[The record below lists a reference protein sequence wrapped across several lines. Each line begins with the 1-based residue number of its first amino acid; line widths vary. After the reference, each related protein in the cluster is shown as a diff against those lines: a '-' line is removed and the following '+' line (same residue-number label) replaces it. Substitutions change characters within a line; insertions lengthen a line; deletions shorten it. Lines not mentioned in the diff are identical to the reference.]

1 MFKYSDKIL
10 KKDIDTY
17 IFLSCGN
24 IKKNLKMFE
33 KNMKI
38 TLPVGI
44 DKYLSTKKIKIYKTL
59 INNKL
64 YIIVKLDQ
72 NGCNLEKINL
82 TMKMLARVIYNDDA
96 ISSIQ
101 MFLSPIKELIRYQVT
116 RFIYYVYRFTKYK
129 EKKEDKESRV
139 WYDTGNVFFTAAETL
154 KNQVESAI
162 KEGEIINDARTMIN
176 EPANIMTTT
185 GFVDIVKKLQLK
197 KSKVEILNKTK
208 LKKQGL
214 NLITGVNQGSM
225 YKPYLLI
232 LKWMPLKKKKPVVIT
247 GKGVMFDSGGINIK
261 RYEFADMK
269 TDMTGA
275 AVALAVFRLIVE
287 QNIKKNVVAIMP
299 LVENMVSKN
308 AIRPG
313 DVLKSYSGK
322 HVEIVN
328 TDAEGRLILADSIAY
343 SKKFKPKAIIDIAT
357 LTGGAGYIFNNLAIV
372 TMGNNQKLKRKF
384 NKSCQ
389 VTGEKVWDLPLWND
403 YRELLNSEVA
413 DIKNVSYVERAGTI
427 VAGMFLNEFVPPN
440 TDWLHL
446 DIAGVS
452 FEEDSVH
459 HGATGASILSIFEC
473 IKNL

>member
-1 MFKYSDKIL
+1 MFSYSDKIL
-10 KKDIDTY
+10 KSKVDTY
-17 IFLSCGN
+17 VFLSCGN
-24 IKKNLKMFE
+24 IKKNLKMFQE
-33 KNMKI
+33 NMNIK
-38 TLPVGI
+38 LPAGI
-44 DKYLSTKKIKIYKTL
+44 DRYLSTKKIKIYKTL

-64 YIIVKLDQ
+64 YIIIKLDQ

-96 ISSIQ
+96 ILNVQ

-116 RFIYYVYRFTKYK
+116 RFMYYVYRFTKYK

-139 WYDTGNVFFTAAETL
+139 WYDTGNVFFTAAKSL
-154 KNQVESAI
+154 KKLINNSI
-162 KEGEIINDARTMIN
+162 KEGEIINDARSMIN
-176 EPANIMTTT
+176 EPANKMTTT
-185 GFVDIVKKLQLK
+185 NFVNIVKNLKFK
-197 KSKVEILNKTK
+197 KSKVEILNKNQ
-208 LKKQGL
+208 LENQGL

-225 YKPYLLI
+225 YKPYLLV
-232 LKWMPLKKKKPVVIT
+232 LKWMPLKNRKPVVIA

-287 QNIKKNVVAIMP
+287 QNIKKNVVAILP

-372 TMGNNQKLKRKF
+372 TMGNNSDLKKF
-384 NKSCQ
+384 NKACQ
-389 VTGEKVWDLPLWND
+389 LTGEKSWDLSLWED
-403 YRELLNSEVA
+403 YRQLLESEVA

-427 VAGMFLNEFVPPN
+427 VAGMFLREFVPKN
-440 TDWLHL
+440 T
-446 DIAGVS
+446 
-452 FEEDSVH
+452 
-459 HGATGASILSIFEC
+459 
-473 IKNL
+473 K

>member
-1 MFKYSDKIL
+1 MFRYSDKIL

-33 KNMKI
+33 KNMNI

-96 ISSIQ
+96 ISSIK

-154 KNQVESAI
+154 KNQLESAI

-185 GFVDIVKKLQLK
+185 GFVDIVK
-197 KSKVEILNKTK
+197 NY
-208 LKKQGL
+208 
-214 NLITGVNQGSM
+214 N
-225 YKPYLLI
+225 
-232 LKWMPLKKKKPVVIT
+232 
-247 GKGVMFDSGGINIK
+247 
-261 RYEFADMK
+261 
-269 TDMTGA
+269 
-275 AVALAVFRLIVE
+275 
-287 QNIKKNVVAIMP
+287 
-299 LVENMVSKN
+299 
-308 AIRPG
+308 
-313 DVLKSYSGK
+313 
-322 HVEIVN
+322 
-328 TDAEGRLILADSIAY
+328 
-343 SKKFKPKAIIDIAT
+343 
-357 LTGGAGYIFNNLAIV
+357 
-372 TMGNNQKLKRKF
+372 
-384 NKSCQ
+384 
-389 VTGEKVWDLPLWND
+389 
-403 YRELLNSEVA
+403 
-413 DIKNVSYVERAGTI
+413 
-427 VAGMFLNEFVPPN
+427 
-440 TDWLHL
+440 
-446 DIAGVS
+446 
-452 FEEDSVH
+452 
-459 HGATGASILSIFEC
+459 
-473 IKNL
+473 